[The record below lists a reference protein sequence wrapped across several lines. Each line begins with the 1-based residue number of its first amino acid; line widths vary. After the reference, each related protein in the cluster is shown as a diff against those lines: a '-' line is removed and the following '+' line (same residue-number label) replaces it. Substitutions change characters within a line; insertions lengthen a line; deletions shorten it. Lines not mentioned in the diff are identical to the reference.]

1 MHAATSEGVLCKC
14 ASPLIFTARQ
24 PIRGSLEHI
33 VKLEQSTRPM
43 SEHLS
48 GSATPSPARHQRAR
62 QARALLLAT
71 AVATL
76 TACSSGPQSMRP
88 GASPSV
94 PTAAR
99 ISTVAG
105 TGAVCTAALLPC
117 GDGGPA
123 SQAPLGTPDAA
134 TALPDGG
141 YLIAERDVEKIRKVS
156 PEGIIGTVTGTG
168 HPCPE
173 PTSPCGDGGP
183 ATQAQIHHPHFVI
196 ATPDGGYLIA
206 DRLDNRIRR
215 VSAEGVITTVAG
227 NGEPCHPQP
236 DRCGDGGPAT
246 RARISYPQV
255 ISLLPGGGF
264 LVGGLENRIRKVT
277 PDGVISTV
285 AGTGVPC
292 PAPSNPCGDGGRATS
307 ALFNDAHGVAA
318 LADGGFLVVDHRDN
332 RVRKVTAGG
341 TISTVAGTGGV
352 CDPKA
357 SGCGAGGPATAALLN
372 GPIGVQLTSG
382 GGYLILDGGA
392 SQVRH
397 VSRTG
402 RIVDVAGSGA
412 FCTPVGPAPK
422 TETKA
427 GERTALA
434 SGACGDGGPAPNAA
448 LSSPH
453 SAAFVPAGIIIDD
466 RDDNRIRLLS
476 GTGLKAP

>member
-1 MHAATSEGVLCKC
+1 MIEHLARPATS
-14 ASPLIFTARQ
+14 
-24 PIRGSLEHI
+24 
-33 VKLEQSTRPM
+33 
-43 SEHLS
+43 
-48 GSATPSPARHQRAR
+48 SPARPRRAL
-62 QARALLLAT
+62 QARTLITLLVA

-76 TACSSGPQSMRP
+76 TACSAGPSIRSAP
-88 GASPSV
+88 SPSA

-105 TGAVCTAALLPC
+105 TGVVCTAALLPC

-156 PEGIIGTVTGTG
+156 AEGIISTVTGTG
-168 HPCPE
+168 RACPE
-173 PTSPCGDGGP
+173 PTSRCGDGGP

-196 ATPDGGYLIA
+196 AAPDGGYLIA

-215 VSAEGVITTVAG
+215 VSAGGVITTVAG

-236 DRCGDGGPAT
+236 DSCGDGGPAT
-246 RARISYPQV
+246 RARITYPQV

-292 PAPSNPCGDGGRATS
+292 PAPTNPCGDGGRATS

-318 LADGGFLVVDHRDN
+318 LPDGGFLVVDHRDN
-332 RVRKVTAGG
+332 RIRKVTAAGD
-341 TISTVAGTGGV
+341 ISTVAGTGGA
-352 CDPKA
+352 CDPTA

-392 SQVRH
+392 NQVRY
-397 VSRTG
+397 VSETG

-427 GERTALA
+427 SARAALA

-466 RDDNRIRLLS
+466 RDDNRIRLLM
-476 GTGLKAP
+476 GTGLRAA